1 MYLSLFELP
10 KIYKFLVMAVLT
22 AMSAYLAYY
31 YHRILGTGTV
41 FTHFYYL
48 PIVLGCIW
56 WKKKGL
62 FIVLLLSIILLASDH
77 FFRGDESYANN
88 FMRIMIFFLV
98 AFVSILL
105 SEGIEKAQE
114 RANENQLWYQTI
126 FHNAGTAI
134 AILEND
140 AEISLINAEFEKLTE
155 YSREELGGS
164 RSLFSMIVDKHMH
177 KTRNYYYHVRK
188 EKFYGT
194 GYLMIKLNTKTGGI
208 RDIRLTFTL
217 IPGTNKVVATMV
229 DVTQLKKA
237 MEEQRRLKTE
247 LAETLTKVLSGYLP
261 ICSRCKK
268 IREDSGKWRAVETY
282 IQDRTEADFTHTICP
297 ECAKVLYP
305 ELIDDMDEAGRDL
318 IV

>member
-1 MYLSLFELP
+1 MNLSLFELP
-10 KIYKFLVMAVLT
+10 KAYKFLVMVVLLF
-22 AMSAYLAYY
+22 MSAYLAYY
-31 YHRILGTGTV
+31 YHRVLGTGTV

-62 FIVLLLSIILLASDH
+62 VVIALLSVILLASNH
-77 FFRGDESYANN
+77 FFRGDEGYANN

-105 SEGIEKAQE
+105 SEGIEKAQAG
-114 RANENQLWYQTI
+114 ANENRLWYQTI

-140 AEISLINAEFEKLTE
+140 AEISLVNAEFEKLTE
-155 YSREELGGS
+155 YDLDELGCQN
-164 RSLFSMIVDKHMH
+164 SLFAMIADKHMH

-188 EKFYGT
+188 EKFYGV
-194 GYLMIKLNTKTGGI
+194 GYLMVKLNSKTGDVK
-208 RDIRLTFTL
+208 DIRLSFTL
-217 IPGTNKVVATMV
+217 IPGTKKIVATMV
-229 DVTQLKKA
+229 DVTRLKKA
-237 MEEQRRLKTE
+237 MEEQRRLKGE

-268 IREDSGKWRAVETY
+268 IREDSGKWRPVESY

-297 ECAKVLYP
+297 ECAKILYP
-305 ELIDDMDEAGRDL
+305 ELINELDDESRNL